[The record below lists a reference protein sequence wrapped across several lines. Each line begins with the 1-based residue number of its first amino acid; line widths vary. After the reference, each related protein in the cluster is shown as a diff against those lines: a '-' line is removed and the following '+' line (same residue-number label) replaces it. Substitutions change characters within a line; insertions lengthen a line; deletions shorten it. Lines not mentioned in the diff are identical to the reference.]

1 VKWEG
6 KVGGRAL
13 LREVILMAAVFQSN
27 AFLIAMLV
35 SLVRAWIPFV
45 VKAFDPDME
54 PFSYDLYGVIF
65 ETLNFLMQLLF
76 VFFNVFFVVLGLMD
90 FQRRLFLINALSSMI
105 QPFKANI
112 KPKYLMFPTINICD
126 DTSLRTWILM
136 RTAALDL
143 GRKYLARIFLYS
155 SFFLGLYT
163 FYLVVFLLN
172 FFKVLK
178 YNFPMILNAYAIFD
192 IGIVL
197 GVIFLMFVQGAF
209 VNAQFQKD
217 IGHMRGLK
225 DKILYAKHN
234 VAGMTAPGKMYQG
247 AEMKFYQEKFREM
260 LKTKSE
266 EECVEHCDKLIEE
279 VDFIIEKLE
288 HDEVNN
294 PLKLLGITATFQ
306 LVQAIVT
313 TGFTLV
319 GAVV

>member
-1 VKWEG
+1 MIFSMM
-6 KVGGRAL
+6 RTT
-13 LREVILMAAVFQSN
+13 
-27 AFLIAMLV
+27 
-35 SLVRAWIPFV
+35 IPFLVKFFDKDMDPFEYSGWGIVFEV
-45 VKAFDPDME
+45 VL
-54 PFSYDLYGVIF
+54 SIF
-65 ETLNFLMQLLF
+65 QFIYVTMNFLF
-76 VFFNVFFVVLGLMD
+76 VLMGLMD

-143 GRKYLARIFLYS
+143 GRKYLVRIFLYS